1 MSVKLWNLKNK
12 FKPSKFYSWMQIT
25 PIARQSNSQSL
36 NMAIV
41 IGEDTHIT
49 VFDIY
54 GNLLLEFDTPEP
66 IA

>member
-1 MSVKLWNLKNK
+1 
-12 FKPSKFYSWMQIT
+12 MQIT

-36 NMAIV
+36 NVAIV